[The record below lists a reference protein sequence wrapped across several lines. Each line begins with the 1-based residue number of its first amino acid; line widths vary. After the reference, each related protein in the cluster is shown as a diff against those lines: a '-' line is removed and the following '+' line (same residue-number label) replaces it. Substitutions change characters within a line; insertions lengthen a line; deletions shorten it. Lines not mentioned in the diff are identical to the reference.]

1 MKREEVHFGYGL
13 KSTLAQVRHIS
24 LRTTRLID
32 LQKFPLPLF
41 INIQAGLTT
50 GEKDV
55 SPPPGSVEFSINSN
69 S

>member
-13 KSTLAQVRHIS
+13 KSTLAQVCNVS

-32 LQKFPLPLF
+32 LQKFLLPLF

-55 SPPPGSVEFSINSN
+55 FLPPEFH
-69 S
+69 